1 MESVGELLR
10 RTREAQGKTI
20 EEVAKATRMSRV
32 VLESLEDDRFS
43 TLPAPVYVKGHI
55 RTYARHLEL
64 DEEEIVQ
71 KYLRFTQQ
79 QEPDELDEWD
89 AVEVEIHDR
98 RRLAGRRWTW
108 IVVVLVALAV
118 VVVYAWRQGREIPPP
133 EPVEMME
140 TTHAEEQQ
148 RPDPVN
154 VEGGA
159 GSVADDTMI
168 VWHKLELM
176 AVARERTWISVSTD
190 GEASDEVTLEAGER
204 RAWEAE
210 EMFELDVG
218 SGGTVDL
225 YLNGESL
232 GTPGAGRR
240 LVENV
245 VINEGGIVPR

>member
-32 VLESLEDDRFS
+32 VLEYLADDSFR

-55 RTYARHLEL
+55 RTYPRHL
-64 DEEEIVQ
+64 
-71 KYLRFTQQ
+71 
-79 QEPDELDEWD
+79 ELDEWD

-133 EPVEMME
+133 EPDEMME

-204 RAWEAE
+204 RVWEAE